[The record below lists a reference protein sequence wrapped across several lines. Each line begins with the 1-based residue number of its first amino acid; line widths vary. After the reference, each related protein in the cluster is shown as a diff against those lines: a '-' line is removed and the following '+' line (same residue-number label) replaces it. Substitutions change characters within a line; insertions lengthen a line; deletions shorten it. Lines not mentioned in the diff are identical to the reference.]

1 MAELSFPFNSIGG
14 DRRYKAE
21 EFRQYFALLF
31 CNGIFY
37 KNANALKV
45 VQGEGMTVQ
54 LNTGAAWA
62 DGCGYIN
69 TAPLSFTLDTAD
81 GALNR
86 IDRIVLRCDYK
97 ERRYYAAVK
106 KGTYSAQPTAPSIQ
120 RDADAYEQ
128 AIADIYVAKGAISI
142 TQANIAD
149 TRLNTELCGIVT
161 GTVQQADTT
170 EIFNQFEA
178 YFEEFKQQYITEM
191 ESWTEA
197 QQSDFAAWR
206 QKEQAEFVEWTEYIK
221 DILDKTAAGKLLNE
235 IEKTADEAFKR
246 HYGMRQ
252 QETEF
257 LPDGSIVV
265 TNAEGVLTVTKGTDA
280 EGNKTITET
289 LETATDTHV
298 KTTTFL
304 PATEA
309 ENKKIRE
316 EYTTL

>member
-21 EFRQYFALLF
+21 EFRKYFAMLI

-37 KNANALKV
+37 KSAGVLKV

-54 LNTGAAWA
+54 LGAGAAWA

-69 TAPLSFTLDTAD
+69 TAPIPFTLDTAD

-97 ERRYYAAVK
+97 ERKYYAAVK
-106 KGTYSAQPTAPSIQ
+106 KGTYSAQPVAPSIQ
-120 RDADAYEQ
+120 RDADVYEQ
-128 AIADIYVAKGAISI
+128 AVADIYVGKGTISI
-142 TQANIAD
+142 TQANITD
-149 TRLNTELCGIVT
+149 TRLNAELCGIVT

-178 YFEEFKQQYITEM
+178 YFKEFKQQYITEM
-191 ESWTEA
+191 ESWTDA
-197 QQSDFAAWR
+197 QQNDFAAWR
-206 QKEQAEFVEWTEYIK
+206 QQEQAEFIEWTDYIR
-221 DILDKTAAGKLLNE
+221 DILDETAAGNLLNE

-257 LPDGSIVV
+257 FPDGSIVV
-265 TNAEGVLTVTKGTDA
+265 TNDEGALTVTKGTDD

-289 LETATDTHV
+289 LETATDTYV

-304 PATEA
+304 PKKET

>member
-1 MAELSFPFNSIGG
+1 MSELSFPFNSIGG

-21 EFRQYFALLF
+21 EFRQYFALLI

-37 KNANALKV
+37 KSADALKV

-69 TAPLSFTLDTAD
+69 TTPVPFTLDTAD

-97 ERRYYAAVK
+97 ERKYYAAVK
-106 KGTYSAQPTAPSIQ
+106 KGTYSAKPTAPSIQ
-120 RDADAYEQ
+120 RDADVYEQ
-128 AIADIYVAKGAISI
+128 AVADIYVGKGAISI
-142 TQANIAD
+142 TQANITD

-170 EIFNQFEA
+170 ELYNQFEA

-191 ESWTEA
+191 ENWTDT
-197 QQSDFAAWR
+197 QQSDFEAWR
-206 QKEQAEFVEWTEYIK
+206 QKEQAEFVEWTDYIK
-221 DILDKTAAGKLLNE
+221 DILDETAAGKLQNE

-246 HYGMRQ
+246 HYGMVQ

-257 LPDGSIVV
+257 LPDGNIVV
-265 TNAEGVLTVTKGTDA
+265 TNDEGVLTVTKGTDTA
-280 EGNKTITET
+280 GNKIITET
-289 LETATDTHV
+289 LEVATATYV

-304 PATEA
+304 PKTAT

>member
-21 EFRQYFALLF
+21 EFRQYFALLI

-37 KNANALKV
+37 KSADALKV

-69 TAPLSFTLDTAD
+69 TTPVPFTLDTAD

-97 ERRYYAAVK
+97 ERKYYAAVK
-106 KGTYSAQPTAPSIQ
+106 KGTYSAKPTAPSIQ
-120 RDADAYEQ
+120 RDADVYEQ
-128 AIADIYVAKGAISI
+128 AVADIYVEKGTISI
-142 TQANIAD
+142 TQANITD

-170 EIFNQFEA
+170 ELYNQFEA

-191 ESWTEA
+191 ENWTDT
-197 QQSDFAAWR
+197 QQSDFEAWR
-206 QKEQAEFVEWTEYIK
+206 QKEQAEFVEWTDYIK
-221 DILDKTAAGKLLNE
+221 DILDETAAGKLQNE

-246 HYGMRQ
+246 HYGMVQ

-265 TNAEGVLTVTKGTDA
+265 TNDEGVLTVTKGTDA

-289 LETATDTHV
+289 LEAATDTYV

-304 PATEA
+304 SKAAT

>member
-21 EFRQYFALLF
+21 EFRQYFALLI

-37 KNANALKV
+37 KSADALKV

-69 TAPLSFTLDTAD
+69 TTPVPFTLDTAD

-97 ERRYYAAVK
+97 ERKYYAAVK
-106 KGTYSAQPTAPSIQ
+106 KGTYSAKPTAPSIQ
-120 RDADAYEQ
+120 RDADVYEQ
-128 AIADIYVAKGAISI
+128 AVADIYVGKGTISI
-142 TQANIAD
+142 TQANITD

-170 EIFNQFEA
+170 ELYNQFEA

-191 ESWTEA
+191 ENWTDT
-197 QQSDFAAWR
+197 QQSDFEAWR
-206 QKEQAEFVEWTEYIK
+206 QKEQAEFVEWTDYIK
-221 DILDKTAAGKLLNE
+221 DILDETAAGKLQNE

-246 HYGMRQ
+246 HYGMVQ

-265 TNAEGVLTVTKGTDA
+265 TNDEGVLTVTKGTDA

-289 LETATDTHV
+289 LEVATDTYV

-304 PATEA
+304 SKTAT

>member
-21 EFRQYFALLF
+21 EFRQYFALLI

-37 KNANALKV
+37 KSANVLKV

-54 LNTGAAWA
+54 LGTGAAWA

-69 TAPLSFTLDTAD
+69 TTPIPFTLDTAD

-86 IDRIVLRCDYK
+86 IDRVVLRCDYK

-120 RDADAYEQ
+120 RDADVYEQ
-128 AIADIYVAKGAISI
+128 AVADIYVGKGTISI
-142 TQANIAD
+142 TQANITD

-191 ESWTEA
+191 ESWTDA

-206 QKEQAEFVEWTEYIK
+206 QKEQAEFIEWTDYIK
-221 DILDKTAAGKLLNE
+221 DILDETAAGNLLNE

-265 TNAEGVLTVTKGTDA
+265 TNDEGVLTVTKGTDA

-289 LETATDTHV
+289 LETVTDTYV

-304 PATEA
+304 PETET

>member
-21 EFRQYFALLF
+21 EFRQYFALLI

-37 KNANALKV
+37 KSADALKV

-69 TAPLSFTLDTAD
+69 TTPVPFTLDTAD

-97 ERRYYAAVK
+97 ERKYYAAVK
-106 KGTYSAQPTAPSIQ
+106 KGTYSAKPIAPSIQ
-120 RDADAYEQ
+120 RDADVYEQ
-128 AIADIYVAKGAISI
+128 AVADIYVGKGTISI
-142 TQANIAD
+142 TQANITD

-170 EIFNQFEA
+170 ELYNQFEA

-191 ESWTEA
+191 ENWTDT
-197 QQSDFAAWR
+197 QQSDFEAWR
-206 QKEQAEFVEWTEYIK
+206 QKEQAEFVEWTNYIK
-221 DILDKTAAGKLLNE
+221 DILDETAAGKLQNE

-246 HYGMRQ
+246 HYGMVQ

-265 TNAEGVLTVTKGTDA
+265 TNDEGVLTVTKGTDA

-289 LETATDTHV
+289 LEAATDTYV

-304 PATEA
+304 SKTAT

>member
-21 EFRQYFALLF
+21 EFRQYFALLI

-37 KNANALKV
+37 KSADALKV

-69 TAPLSFTLDTAD
+69 TTPVPFTLDTAD

-97 ERRYYAAVK
+97 ERKYYAAVK
-106 KGTYSAQPTAPSIQ
+106 KGTYSAKPTAPSIQ
-120 RDADAYEQ
+120 RDADVYEQ
-128 AIADIYVAKGAISI
+128 AVADIYVEKGTISI
-142 TQANIAD
+142 TQANITD

-170 EIFNQFEA
+170 ELYNQFEA

-191 ESWTEA
+191 ENWTDT
-197 QQSDFAAWR
+197 QQSDFEAWR
-206 QKEQAEFVEWTEYIK
+206 QKEQAEFVEWTDYIK
-221 DILDKTAAGKLLNE
+221 DILDETAAGKLQNE

-246 HYGMRQ
+246 HYGMVQ

-265 TNAEGVLTVTKGTDA
+265 TNDEGVLTVTKGTDA

-289 LETATDTHV
+289 LEVATDTYV

-304 PATEA
+304 SKTAT

>member
-21 EFRQYFALLF
+21 EFRQYFALLI

-37 KNANALKV
+37 KSADALKV

-69 TAPLSFTLDTAD
+69 TTPVPFTLDTAD

-97 ERRYYAAVK
+97 ERKYYAAVK
-106 KGTYSAQPTAPSIQ
+106 KGTYSAKPTAPSIQ
-120 RDADAYEQ
+120 RDADVYEQ
-128 AIADIYVAKGAISI
+128 AVADIYVGKGTISI
-142 TQANIAD
+142 TQANITD

-170 EIFNQFEA
+170 ELYNQFEA

-191 ESWTEA
+191 ENWTDT
-197 QQSDFAAWR
+197 QQSDFEAWR
-206 QKEQAEFVEWTEYIK
+206 QKEQAEFVEWTNYIK
-221 DILDKTAAGKLLNE
+221 DILDETAAGKLQNE

-246 HYGMRQ
+246 HYGMVQ

-265 TNAEGVLTVTKGTDA
+265 TNDEGVLTVTKGTDA

-289 LETATDTHV
+289 LEAATDTYV

-304 PATEA
+304 SKTAT

>member
-21 EFRQYFALLF
+21 EFRQYFALLI

-37 KNANALKV
+37 KSADALKV

-69 TAPLSFTLDTAD
+69 TTPVPFTLDTAD

-97 ERRYYAAVK
+97 ERKYYAAVK
-106 KGTYSAQPTAPSIQ
+106 KGTYSAKPTAPSIQ
-120 RDADAYEQ
+120 RDADVYEQ
-128 AIADIYVAKGAISI
+128 AVADIYVEKGTISI
-142 TQANIAD
+142 TQANITD

-170 EIFNQFEA
+170 ELYNQFEA

-191 ESWTEA
+191 ENWTDT
-197 QQSDFAAWR
+197 QQSDFEAWR
-206 QKEQAEFVEWTEYIK
+206 QKEQAEFVEWTDYIK
-221 DILDKTAAGKLLNE
+221 DILDKTAAGKLQNE

-246 HYGMRQ
+246 HYGMVQ

-265 TNAEGVLTVTKGTDA
+265 TNDEGVLTVTKGTDA

-289 LETATDTHV
+289 LEAATDTYV

-304 PATEA
+304 SKAAT